1 MFKRTMTAALIFGA
15 AALAPP
21 AQAQTVAPCMA
32 RGDLIDTLNKKY
44 SETMI
49 GGGLQNARQL
59 LEIWRSEETGSFTV
73 IVTNADGLSCIVASG
88 QHWQAAMMEPE
99 GVAG

>member
-1 MFKRTMTAALIFGA
+1 MFKRTVTAALIFGA

-21 AQAQTVAPCMA
+21 VQAQSSAPCMV
-32 RGDLIDTLNKKY
+32 RGDLVDRLSQKY

-49 GGGLQNARQL
+49 GGGLQNAQQL
-59 LEIWRSEETGSFTV
+59 LEVWRSEETGSFTV
-73 IVTNADGLSCIVASG
+73 IVTNAEGLSCIVATG
-88 QHWQAAMMEPE
+88 QHWQAAVLTPE

>member
-1 MFKRTMTAALIFGA
+1 MFKRTVSAALIFGA

-21 AQAQTVAPCMA
+21 TQAQPVAPCMA
-32 RGDLIDTLNKKY
+32 RGDLIDRLSGKY
-44 SETMI
+44 SESMV

-73 IVTNADGLSCIVASG
+73 FVTNAEGVSCIVASG
-88 QHWQAAMMEPE
+88 QHWQPAQMEPE